1 LQGDGA
7 GGDGADKLGI
17 RLSPSPLIDPA
28 IHFPLPTSHF
38 TLPTTKMSISDT
50 LSTLKDIP
58 SYISYFFKALK
69 LKKDIQAAI
78 TEFPGIEDEEELFR
92 WCVKNSDLLVNY
104 STYTT
109 FTMIDDYIALQIRV
123 IITNKWETIIKSLRV
138 LKNAQINNET
148 IKVICDSIV
157 SNVSDQETQNPF
169 LAISVVSI
177 ILNIVRIIQ
186 EARTAVTDETEVTPV
201 PVKRPILAA
210 IRKLL
215 GRES

>member
-1 LQGDGA
+1 
-7 GGDGADKLGI
+7 
-17 RLSPSPLIDPA
+17 
-28 IHFPLPTSHF
+28 
-38 TLPTTKMSISDT
+38 MSISDT

-78 TEFPGIEDEEELFR
+78 TEFPGIDDEEELFR

-123 IITNKWETIIKSLRV
+123 IITNQWDTIIKSLRI
-138 LKNAQINNET
+138 LKNAQLNNET

-157 SNVSDQETQNPF
+157 SNQEVQNPF

-215 GRES
+215 GRQS